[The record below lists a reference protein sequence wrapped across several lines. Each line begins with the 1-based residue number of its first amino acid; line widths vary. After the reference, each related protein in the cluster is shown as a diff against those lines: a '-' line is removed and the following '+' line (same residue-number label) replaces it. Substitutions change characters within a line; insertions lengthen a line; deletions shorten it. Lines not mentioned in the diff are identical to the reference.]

1 MLQLI
6 FLLIYL
12 SYNDGNEDGKNTKT
26 SYKRQER
33 TKKSHETY
41 MKRLNE
47 DIVRHNQLSSSCFT
61 DNSTPL
67 LLLLQIIFLPLL
79 LLALVTLYVW
89 RWCSC
94 YASHITRNLLRT

>member
-33 TKKSHETY
+33 AKKSHETY

-47 DIVRHNQLSSSCFT
+47 DIVRHNQLSSSSFK
-61 DNSTPL
+61 DNSTPSTSSSTNNFSTSSSTRSSDP
-67 LLLLQIIFLPLL
+67 ICMT
-79 LLALVTLYVW
+79 LV
-89 RWCSC
+89 
-94 YASHITRNLLRT
+94 